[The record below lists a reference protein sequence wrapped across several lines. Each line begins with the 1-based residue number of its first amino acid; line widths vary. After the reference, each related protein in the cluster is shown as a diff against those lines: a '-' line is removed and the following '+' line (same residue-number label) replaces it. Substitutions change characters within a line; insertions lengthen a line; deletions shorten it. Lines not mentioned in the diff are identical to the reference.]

1 MGASD
6 ALWLSLIDDIKVDV
20 ISPQFYSKNGYNAD
34 IVKTY
39 SSSSVTYADYDKVT
53 AKVAP
58 TLKLSS
64 PERFDSQ
71 AKQVQAKCND
81 GTLPAS
87 FCATGFYVW
96 PSS

>member
-1 MGASD
+1 M
-6 ALWLSLIDDIKVDV
+6 
-20 ISPQFYSKNGYNAD
+20 
-34 IVKTY
+34 
-39 SSSSVTYADYDKVT
+39 TYADYDKVT